1 MPDIS
6 MCAVTDCPKSNECYR
21 HKDSGT
27 KASEYRQAYFIW
39 PDDYKGPCEH
49 FWQILPN
56 GKYSSFRMKK
66 GKNFTEQ

>member
-21 HKDSGT
+21 HKDW
-27 KASEYRQAYFIW
+27 QAYFIW